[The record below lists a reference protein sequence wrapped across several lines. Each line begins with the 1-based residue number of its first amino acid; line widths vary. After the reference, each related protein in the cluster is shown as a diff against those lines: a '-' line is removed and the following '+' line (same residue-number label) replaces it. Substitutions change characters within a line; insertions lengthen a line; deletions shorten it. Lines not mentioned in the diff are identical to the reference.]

1 MLYALLSIL
10 ICTIIAAGMYY
21 SAYHYVK
28 LKHNREV
35 IADEL
40 QRSVVHI
47 EELEARIAMMESQRD
62 LQEYKSKPKEDETG
76 WNTFATRR

>member
-10 ICTIIAAGMYY
+10 ICAIIAVGTYY
-21 SAYHYVK
+21 AAYHYVT

-40 QRSVVHI
+40 QRATVHI
-47 EELEARIAMMESQRD
+47 DELEARIAMMESQRD
-62 LQEYKSKPKEDETG
+62 LQEYKSKPQETTDG
-76 WNTFATRR
+76 WDAFSTRR